1 VCARGSRSGGIPKI
15 LSKSEEQQ
23 HAEADVEA
31 FRQELGPF
39 VVAAEETRMPMV
51 FTDAREAANPIIFAN
66 DSFLALTGYERDEV
80 LGQSFNF
87 LMARGAD
94 ARALA
99 LIEAAFE
106 SGDHD
111 RNSAEICTRRK
122 DGSNFWAALFIS
134 PVRNES
140 DDIVQ
145 YFASFIDLTEH
156 KEAQAQSRM
165 LIDELNHR
173 VKNTLAAVQSIV
185 AQALRNATDPEVIR
199 ESIESRLFALSRS
212 HDLLTRENWESAGLH
227 DVIEAALEP
236 FRAGG
241 RAERFAIVGENIRF
255 PPKAA
260 LALGIA
266 FHELATNAMKYGA
279 FSNDVGSIR
288 IAWTI
293 EPNAKRKPDAK
304 GRRLLLHWRETDGPR
319 VSPPSRKGFGSR
331 VIERGLSHELGGE
344 VNLDYRP
351 DGVVCTIDIPA
362 PSSARHG

>member
-1 VCARGSRSGGIPKI
+1 MSTGYPESGGISKI
-15 LSKSEEQQ
+15 VSKSEEQR
-23 HAEADVEA
+23 HAEAEVEA
-31 FRQELGPF
+31 FREELGPF

-51 FTDAREAANPIIFAN
+51 FTDAREADNPIIFAN
-66 DSFLALTGYERDEV
+66 DAFLSLTGYERDEV

-99 LIEAAFE
+99 LVEAAFG

-111 RNSAEICTRRK
+111 RSVEICYRRK
-122 DGSNFWAALFIS
+122 DGSAFWAALFIS
-134 PVRNES
+134 PVRNEGG
-140 DDIVQ
+140 DIVQ

-156 KEAQAQSRM
+156 KKEQAQSRM

-185 AQALRNATDPEVIR
+185 AQALRNATDPAAIR

-241 RAERFAIVGENIRF
+241 RAERFAIVGDNIRF

-279 FSNDVGSIR
+279 FSNDAGSIL

-293 EPNAKRKPDAK
+293 EPNARNKPDAK
-304 GRRLLLHWRETDGPR
+304 GRRLLLHWREKDGPR
-319 VSPPSRKGFGSR
+319 VSPPARKGFGSR
-331 VIERGLSHELGGE
+331 VIERGLAHELGGE
-344 VNLDYRP
+344 VDLDYRP

-362 PSSARHG
+362 PSAARNG